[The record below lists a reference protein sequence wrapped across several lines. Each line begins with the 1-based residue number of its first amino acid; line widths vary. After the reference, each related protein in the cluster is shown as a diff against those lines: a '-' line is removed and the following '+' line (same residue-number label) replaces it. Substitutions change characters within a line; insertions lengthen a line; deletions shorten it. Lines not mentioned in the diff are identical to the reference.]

1 MPGNRETGSGELMEQ
16 AIDRWMRRAL
26 LAEHKLF
33 TSGITTH
40 TPADIFTDEEWLV
53 RTLTHKDGSPVHIDQ
68 PNAARAAI
76 SIKG

>member
-1 MPGNRETGSGELMEQ
+1 MMDEVT
-16 AIDRWMRRAL
+16 ARWMRRAL

-68 PNAARAAI
+68 LNAAKAAI
-76 SIKG
+76 TIKE